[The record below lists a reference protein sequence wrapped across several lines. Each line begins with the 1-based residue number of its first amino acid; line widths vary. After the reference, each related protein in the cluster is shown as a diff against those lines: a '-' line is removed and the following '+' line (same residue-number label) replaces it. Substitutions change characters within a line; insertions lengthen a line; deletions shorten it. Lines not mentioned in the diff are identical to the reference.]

1 MERQQINE
9 LIEKYRKMSNQEPMY
24 GEEKCAYFDRVAGQI
39 EESFD
44 EFLDD
49 FYETEED
56 IIDSINEQFADVE
69 CFYDFDK
76 EE

>member
-1 MERQQINE
+1 MNRKQIDE
-9 LIEKYRKMSNQEPMY
+9 LIEKYRKKSTQELKY
-24 GEEKCAYFDRVAGQI
+24 GEEKCAYYDRLAGQI

-56 IIDSINEQFADVE
+56 IIDSINEQFADVDRD
-69 CFYDFDK
+69 YNFD
-76 EE
+76 EED